1 MARARMADVGAKA
14 VTARRAAAIGS
25 LSMSRRAFALLK
37 AGKLPKGDAL
47 AAAEL
52 AGVLAAKNTPNLLP
66 LCHPLPLDNIKVDFT
81 LDSSLP
87 GVHVRCEASTT
98 AKTGVEM
105 EALTGA
111 SVALLCVYD
120 LVKPVDP
127 VLEITAVRLEFKSGG
142 KKGFWTHPKTK
153 TPPKAAKP
161 TRLGKAVVIT
171 VSDRVSARQSAD
183 RSGPLLVAG
192 LREIGFLV
200 APPIVVPDE
209 IEKIATAINNS
220 AKRSVLVALTGGTGL
235 SPRDVTPE
243 AVMSV
248 CSRVIPGIGES
259 LRSAGGPLTSPLSRS
274 LAAQLGSCIVVS
286 LPGSPGGVR
295 DGLSVLRDLLP
306 HAVHIAR
313 GGAH

>member
-1 MARARMADVGAKA
+1 MADVGLKHE
-14 VTARRAAAIGS
+14 TARRAAAIGT
-25 LSMSRRAFALLK
+25 LSMSRRAFTLLR

-66 LCHPLPLDNIKVDFT
+66 LCHPLSLDSVKVDFT
-81 LDSSLP
+81 LDASLP
-87 GVHVRCEASTT
+87 GVRVRCEVSTT

-127 VLEITAVRLEFKSGG
+127 VLEISDVRLEFKSGG
-142 KKGFWTHPKTK
+142 KKGFWSHPKWK

-161 TRLGKAVVIT
+161 PRLGRAVVIT
-171 VSDRVSARQSAD
+171 VSDRVSRKTAVD
-183 RSGPLLVAG
+183 RSGPILIEGLSQMGFTVAH
-192 LREIGFLV
+192 
-200 APPIVVPDE
+200 PIVVPDE
-209 IEKIATAINNS
+209 KEKIATAIIIA
-220 AKRSVLVALTGGTGL
+220 AKRSRVIVLTGGTGL

-243 AVMSV
+243 AVLSV
-248 CSRVIPGIGES
+248 CDRIIPGIGEA
-259 LRSAGGPLTSPLSRS
+259 LRCTGPITAPLSRS
-274 LAAQLGSCIVVS
+274 LAGQFGETIVVAV
-286 LPGSPGGVR
+286 PGSPGGAR
-295 DGLSVLRDLLP
+295 DGVAVLRDLLP
-306 HAVHIAR
+306 HAIHIAR

>member
-1 MARARMADVGAKA
+1 MADVGSKPA
-14 VTARRAAAIGS
+14 TARRAAAVGILRMGA
-25 LSMSRRAFALLK
+25 RAFALLR

-52 AGVLAAKNTPNLLP
+52 AGVMAAKKTPELLP
-66 LCHPLPLDNIKVDFT
+66 LCHPLPLDSVKVDFT

-87 GVHVRCEASTT
+87 GVRVRCEANTT

-111 SVALLCVYD
+111 TVALLCVYD

-127 VLEITAVRLEFKSGG
+127 VLEISDVRLEFKSGG
-142 KKGFWTHPKTK
+142 KKGYWTHPKTK
-153 TPPKAAKP
+153 TPPKAAKSP
-161 TRLGKAVVIT
+161 RLGKAVVIT
-171 VSDRVSARQSAD
+171 VSDRVSAGKAVD
-183 RSGPLLVAG
+183 RSGPLLVEG
-192 LREIGFLV
+192 LLSMGFMV
-200 APPIVVPDE
+200 AQPIVVEDT
-209 IEKIATAINNS
+209 IEKIATAIKSS
-220 AKRSVLVALTGGTGL
+220 AQRSQVVALTGGTGL

-243 AVMSV
+243 AVSSV
-248 CSRVIPGIGES
+248 CSRLIPGVGEA
-259 LRSAGGPLTSPLSRS
+259 LRAAGGPATAPLSRS
-274 LAAQLGSCIVVS
+274 LAGQLGSCVVVA

-295 DGLSVLRDLLP
+295 DGIIVLRDLLP